1 MLTWAWNRAK
11 KRICSMPEWYL
22 QNMTTLAL
30 FAQATAPPTSANYG
44 TLIALMIFIAASVW
58 LGTLAQRVV
67 KKSSFVK
74 GFFLGNRGLGAW
86 AVALTATV
94 QSGGTFMGFPSLV
107 YSHGWIVALWIGS
120 YMVVPITGFGLIGK
134 RIAHI
139 SRHTGAITMP
149 DLFRHRFGSP
159 TLGLITSLLII
170 IFMSAMMVAQFKAGA
185 TVMKL
190 AAPSGEFLSL
200 SEDGGELSAADQAN
214 VDKAKAQREEI
225 LYWIGLAVF
234 SITVVGYTLIGGFL
248 AAVWTDL
255 FQSVMM
261 FIGVLALLG
270 LSLYAVGN
278 LENASRGAVKSTQL
292 AAENATAVRNE
303 KGAEAHADAVKAA
316 EKDSAKEMPAD
327 FVPEVTSPNAGLRI
341 ISGPGYSKNPDH
353 SYLPLTLAISFFFFW
368 PATGFAS
375 PASVTRIMACKDTR
389 TLRRSVVLLCA
400 YNLGIYLPLIC
411 ICLCARSLMPD
422 LEKSDE
428 VIPRM
433 AMSMTAGLPG
443 GSLLAGIILAAPF
456 GAIMAT
462 VSSYLVVI
470 ASGLVRDVYQRFIN
484 PEATDH
490 DLRTLSRYGMLVV
503 GIIAVALNIKPVAYL
518 QTLVVFASGGAGA
531 CFIVPCLM
539 LCYWRRATAVGVG
552 AAMLSGA
559 VTMIAFYVAGML
571 QQPPPI
577 GPEGGLRPYYP
588 IGMEPL
594 IFGVLV
600 SAVVGVVVSFSTSPP
615 SEAIVS
621 PLFDAPPETESKS
634 AALSPST

>member
-1 MLTWAWNRAK
+1 MPIWAWNLAK
-11 KRICSMPEWYL
+11 KRICSMPEWCL
-22 QNMTTLAL
+22 QNFATFAL
-30 FAQATAPPTSANYG
+30 LAQATTAAPSNSANYG

-200 SEDGGELSAADQAN
+200 SEDGDNAAA
-214 VDKAKAQREEI
+214 VDAAKAQREEI

-292 AAENATAVRNE
+292 AAENAAAAKQPPTTADE
-303 KGAEAHADAVKAA
+303 
-316 EKDSAKEMPAD
+316 
-327 FVPEVTSPNAGLRI
+327 NAGLRI

-389 TLRRSVVLLCA
+389 TLRRSIVLLCA

-484 PEATDH
+484 PQATDH

-503 GIIAVALNIKPVAYL
+503 GLIAVALNIKPVAYL

-539 LCYWRRATAVGVG
+539 LCYWRRATAIGVG

-594 IFGVLV
+594 VFGVLV

-615 SEAIVS
+615 DEKIVS
-621 PLFDAPPETESKS
+621 PLFDAPVDTENKS

>member
-1 MLTWAWNRAK
+1 
-11 KRICSMPEWYL
+11 MPEWCL
-22 QNMTTLAL
+22 QNFTTFALLA
-30 FAQATAPPTSANYG
+30 QTAAVPGKSANYG

-170 IFMSAMMVAQFKAGA
+170 VFMSSMMVAQFKAGA

-200 SEDGGELSAADQAN
+200 SEDGDSNADKASLDQ
-214 VDKAKAQREEI
+214 AKAQHEEI
-225 LYWIGLAVF
+225 LYWIGLGVF
-234 SITVVGYTLIGGFL
+234 SVTVVGYTLIGGFL

-292 AAENATAVRNE
+292 AAENAAAAKSPPATA
-303 KGAEAHADAVKAA
+303 AD
-316 EKDSAKEMPAD
+316 
-327 FVPEVTSPNAGLRI
+327 NAGLRI
-341 ISGPGYSKNPDH
+341 ISGPGYSKSPDH
-353 SYLPLTLAISFFFFW
+353 QYLPLTLAISFFFFW

-389 TLRRSVVLLCA
+389 TLRRSIVLLCA

-433 AMSMTAGLPG
+433 AMSMTANLPG

-484 PEATDH
+484 PQASDH

-539 LCYWRRATAVGVG
+539 LCYWRRATAIGVG

-559 VTMIAFYVAGML
+559 ITMIAFYVAGML
-571 QQPPPI
+571 QASPPQI
-577 GPEGGLRPYYP
+577 GPEGGLRPYYLM
-588 IGMEPL
+588 GMEPL
-594 IFGVLV
+594 VYGVLV
-600 SAVVGVVVSFSTSPP
+600 SAVIGVVVSLSTSPP
-615 SEAIVS
+615 PAEIVS
-621 PLFDAPPETESKS
+621 PLFDAPPETDTKS
-634 AALSPST
+634 AALSPT

>member
-1 MLTWAWNRAK
+1 MLELLAQVTSQPDQGAK
-11 KRICSMPEWYL
+11 
-22 QNMTTLAL
+22 
-30 FAQATAPPTSANYG
+30 YG
-44 TLIALMIFIAASVW
+44 TMIALVIFIAASVW

-107 YSHGWIVALWIGS
+107 YTHGWIVALWIAS

-149 DLFRHRFGSP
+149 DLFRARFGSP

-190 AAPSGEFLSL
+190 AAPSGNFLSL
-200 SEDGGELSAADQAN
+200 SEGDEVDSAENVTAQQTKQKADQKRQE
-214 VDKAKAQREEI
+214 DI
-225 LYWIGLAVF
+225 LYWIGLGVF
-234 SITVVGYTLIGGFL
+234 SVTVVGYTLIGGFL

-270 LSLYAVGN
+270 LSLYHVGG
-278 LENASRGAVKSTQL
+278 LENASRGAVKSAQL
-292 AAENATAVRNE
+292 AAENAAAAKTPP
-303 KGAEAHADAVKAA
+303 AEV
-316 EKDSAKEMPAD
+316 
-327 FVPEVTSPNAGLRI
+327 SPNAGLGI
-341 ISGPGYSKNPDH
+341 ISGPGFAKDGRQ
-353 SYLPLTLAISFFFFW
+353 YLPFTLAVSFFFFW

-375 PASVTRIMACKDTR
+375 PASVTRIMACKDTK
-389 TLRRSVVLLCA
+389 TLRRSIVLLCA

-411 ICLCARSLMPD
+411 ICLCARAIMPD

-433 AMSMTAGLPG
+433 AMKMTEGLPG
-443 GSLLAGIILAAPF
+443 GSLLAGVILAAPF

-490 DLRTLSRYGMLVV
+490 ELQRLSRYGMLFV
-503 GIIAVALNIKPVAYL
+503 GVIAILLNIWPVTYL

-559 VTMIAFYVAGML
+559 ATMIGLYTLGAFAPDPM
-571 QQPPPI
+571 I
-577 GPEGGLRPYYP
+577 GPNAAFRPYFP
-588 IGMEPL
+588 GGFEPL

-600 SAVVGVVVSFSTSPP
+600 SSIVGTVVTYATDPP
-615 SEAIVS
+615 DEAIVS
-621 PLFDAPPETESKS
+621 PLFDAPPTTTEP
-634 AALSPST
+634 ASPSLAP

>member
-1 MLTWAWNRAK
+1 
-11 KRICSMPEWYL
+11 MPEWYL

-30 FAQATAPPTSANYG
+30 FAQTTAPPGGGSNYG

-200 SEDGGELSAADQAN
+200 SEDGSELSAADQAN

-292 AAENATAVRNE
+292 AAENAAAAKKPPTTADE
-303 KGAEAHADAVKAA
+303 
-316 EKDSAKEMPAD
+316 
-327 FVPEVTSPNAGLRI
+327 NAGLRI

-539 LCYWRRATAVGVG
+539 LCYWRRATAIGVG

-594 IFGVLV
+594 VFGVLV

>member
-1 MLTWAWNRAK
+1 
-11 KRICSMPEWYL
+11 
-22 QNMTTLAL
+22 
-30 FAQATAPPTSANYG
+30 
-44 TLIALMIFIAASVW
+44 
-58 LGTLAQRVV
+58 
-67 KKSSFVK
+67 
-74 GFFLGNRGLGAW
+74 
-86 AVALTATV
+86 
-94 QSGGTFMGFPSLV
+94 
-107 YSHGWIVALWIGS
+107 
-120 YMVVPITGFGLIGK
+120 
-134 RIAHI
+134 
-139 SRHTGAITMP
+139 
-149 DLFRHRFGSP
+149 
-159 TLGLITSLLII
+159 
-170 IFMSAMMVAQFKAGA
+170 
-185 TVMKL
+185 
-190 AAPSGEFLSL
+190 
-200 SEDGGELSAADQAN
+200 
-214 VDKAKAQREEI
+214 
-225 LYWIGLAVF
+225 
-234 SITVVGYTLIGGFL
+234 
-248 AAVWTDL
+248 
-255 FQSVMM
+255 MM

-270 LSLYAVGN
+270 LSLYAVGG

-292 AAENATAVRNE
+292 AAENA
-303 KGAEAHADAVKAA
+303 AA
-316 EKDSAKEMPAD
+316 AK
-327 FVPEVTSPNAGLRI
+327 SPPTQASENAGLRI

-433 AMSMTAGLPG
+433 AMSMTEGLPG

-539 LCYWRRATAVGVG
+539 LCYWRRATAIGVG

-559 VTMIAFYVAGML
+559 ATMIVFYIAGML

-588 IGMEPL
+588 FGMEPL
-594 IFGVLV
+594 VFGVLV
-600 SAVVGVVVSFSTSPP
+600 SAVVGVIVSFNTTPP
-615 SEAIVS
+615 PATIVS
-621 PLFDAPPETESKS
+621 PLFDAPPETENKS